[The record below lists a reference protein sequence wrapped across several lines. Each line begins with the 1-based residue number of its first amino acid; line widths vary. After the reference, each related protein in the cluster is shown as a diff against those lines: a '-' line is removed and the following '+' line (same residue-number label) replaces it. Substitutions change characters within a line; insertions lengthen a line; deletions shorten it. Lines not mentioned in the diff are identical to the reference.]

1 MASVLSSLAG
11 PGLIAGA
18 SAQKAFSWQLL
29 LLHEGEH
36 VWSGF
41 PAQETT
47 SKPAVPREQEL
58 AQTLRCP
65 MENRELGEKKAGVAS

>member
-1 MASVLSSLAG
+1 MATVLSSLAS

-41 PAQETT
+41 TAQETT
-47 SKPAVPREQEL
+47 IKQGVPKEQEL
-58 AQTLRCP
+58 AQVILCP
-65 MENRELGEKKAGVAS
+65 MENRGLREKKAPVAS